1 MMDIL
6 NRLAITNATLAL
18 LATIP
23 AIHAADEP
31 VGAPEPVDYSNLYDD
46 YTPLEPEKDPKT
58 GFVVGGENSSDL
70 IEALTEINGIPVAEL
85 EESMRPGGLSLAGF
99 LGKDEGLL
107 EVMAADNAWVLE
119 AGLTHQELARNL
131 NVLVSIAKMVSK
143 RRDESE
149 IFVYRGVRFTTSKR
163 EWLGYQ
169 ESPFRDGTKTSRD
182 IVLKNVD
189 NGKILKFSPL
199 VPMMV
204 ERYGFYEGHGTS
216 YRVDPRDIVKV
227 LTFLEVKN
235 GAEQDG
241 VGQPATA
248 SDSKSEGESKSKPES
263 EVRSQ

>member
-1 MMDIL
+1 M
-6 NRLAITNATLAL
+6 
-18 LATIP
+18 
-23 AIHAADEP
+23 
-31 VGAPEPVDYSNLYDD
+31 
-46 YTPLEPEKDPKT
+46 
-58 GFVVGGENSSDL
+58 
-70 IEALTEINGIPVAEL
+70 
-85 EESMRPGGLSLAGF
+85 AGF

-107 EVMAADNAWVLE
+107 EVLTADNAWVLK
-119 AGLTHQELARNL
+119 AGLTHQELARHL

-143 RRDESE
+143 RREDSE
-149 IFVYRGVRFTTSKR
+149 VFVYRGVRFTTSKR

-235 GAEQDG
+235 GAEQVDAADHP
-241 VGQPATA
+241 PA
-248 SDSKSEGESKSKPES
+248 P
-263 EVRSQ
+263 R